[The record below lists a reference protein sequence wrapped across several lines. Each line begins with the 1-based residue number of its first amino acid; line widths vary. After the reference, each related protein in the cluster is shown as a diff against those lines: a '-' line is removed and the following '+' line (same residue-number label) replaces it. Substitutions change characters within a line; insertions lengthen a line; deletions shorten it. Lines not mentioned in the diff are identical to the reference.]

1 MCVCTSRVRPQVNSE
16 WVDWELAVY
25 SDIVKIPAAPPNA
38 PQGTYIHATRCAL
51 IGLNL
56 TLAPALI
63 VEDI

>member
-1 MCVCTSRVRPQVNSE
+1 VNSE